1 MLKEDL
7 INIGLSEEEVKVY
20 LAILELGGG
29 YVSTIAKR
37 AKVHRVTCYNTLGNL
52 VKKNLIRFSTS
63 KNIRFYSPEPPQV
76 LLNQIEEKYLTTQ
89 KVLPELVAL
98 QRSAA
103 FTPKIHYYEQKE
115 NIIAI
120 FEDMALTKTEILG
133 YTNFAPLTELFPE
146 VLKKFGTMLVQKKV
160 RARFLSP
167 FDKSNE
173 TYIQR
178 FFPDALHNNLLE
190 ILCVNATQFPFK
202 NGVFFYDDKMAIIS
216 YAKHELLGVII
227 ESAVNTQTQKAM
239 FDLAWLGATSFI
251 VR

>member
-1 MLKEDL
+1 MIKDDL
-7 INIGLSEEEVKVY
+7 ITLGLSEEESKVY

-29 YVSTIAKR
+29 YVSTIARR

-52 VKKNLIRFSTS
+52 LKKNLISFTS
-63 KNIRFYSPEPPQV
+63 RKNIRFYAPEPPQI

-89 KVLPELVAL
+89 KVLPELISL
-98 QRSAA
+98 QRSSA
-103 FTPKIHYYEQKE
+103 FTPKIRYYEEKA
-115 NIIAI
+115 NIVSV

-133 YTNFAPLTELFPE
+133 YTNLVPLRELFPD
-146 VLKKFGTMLVQKKV
+146 VLVKFGKTLVQKKIKG
-160 RARFLSP
+160 RFLSP
-167 FDKSNE
+167 FDEQNE
-173 TYIQR
+173 SCAKE
-178 FFPDALHNNLLE
+178 FFHDAVHKGLLE
-190 ILCVNATQFPFK
+190 ILCVNPKQFPFK
-202 NGVFFYDDKMAIIS
+202 NGVFFYDNKMVIIS